1 MKKSKLLLVS
11 GLLGTAYLIYLVCY
25 FVGGMASAGD
35 NIELAAGGLATAIV
49 MPHMVC
55 VALAVAFNWLGWFLN
70 APWGALVA
78 GILYAVSMVLM
89 FLYALFV
96 VVQMVLC
103 FIAYAKMKKAHALS
117 IENNSTGKI
126 E

>member
-1 MKKSKLLLVS
+1 MKKSKLLLVA
-11 GLLGTAYLIYLVCY
+11 GVLGAAYLIYLVAY

-35 NIELAAGGLATAIV
+35 DIELVTGGLATAIV

-55 VALAVAFNWLGWFLN
+55 VALAVVFNWLGWTLN
-70 APWGALVA
+70 APWAALVA

-103 FIAYAKMKKAHALS
+103 FVAFAKMKKA
-117 IENNSTGKI
+117 GKI
-126 E
+126 PTETVNQ